1 MTVEQGNLQPVA
13 GVPDI
18 WQRISD
24 AERTLLLLDYDG
36 TLAPFNQDR
45 NNAVP
50 LPGITETLEALHD
63 PPALTIVIVS
73 GRPVQEIKRLL
84 GSDQFTIA
92 GTHGFELSVP
102 GEPITAWELS
112 DYQQRTLETATE
124 LALDI
129 ASPELV
135 ERKIATV
142 AVHTRPLNEYDAAR
156 LSDNIER
163 AFRDLVRADEM
174 ELRQFDGGYELRA
187 TGRHKGMAVTE
198 LINHEMPLNLAIYIG
213 DDQTDEDAFRALP
226 TWGIGIKVGHPQR
239 QTAASG
245 RLESCEAVRAFL
257 QDWKRMAQSR

>member
-1 MTVEQGNLQPVA
+1 MTVELGNLQQVA
-13 GVPDI
+13 GVPNI
-18 WQRISD
+18 WQRIQD

-50 LPGITETLEALHD
+50 LPGITETLERLHH
-63 PPALTIVIVS
+63 PPELTIVIVS

-102 GEPITAWELS
+102 GEPITAWELT
-112 DYQQRTLETATE
+112 DYQQESLETATE
-124 LALDI
+124 MALELA
-129 ASPELV
+129 APELI

-142 AVHTRPLNEYDAAR
+142 AVHTRPLNEYDAAK
-156 LSDNIER
+156 LSDKIER
-163 AFRDLVRADEM
+163 AFRDLVKLDEM

-187 TGRHKGMAVTE
+187 TGRDKGLAVTE
-198 LINHEMPLNLAIYIG
+198 LIQHELPLDFAIYIG

-226 TWGIGIKVGHPQR
+226 PWGIGIKVSHPQR
-239 QTAASG
+239 KTAASG
-245 RLESCEAVRAFL
+245 RLESCEAVRTFL
-257 QDWKRMAQSR
+257 LDWKRVARSS